1 MKLFELKAISRS
13 GNKRADGS
21 YAVFVQ
27 ELGVFGSAEKAES
40 FMRLVI
46 ASEKEYSSFHCF
58 VIYEKT
64 LDRGLSGKTGSV
76 CEFEAVRSYLAD
88 GTLYCDSPYDD
99 GCEKP
104 FRGRS
109 AETIKL
115 KVGNIAWRWRYDRIE
130 PVLVADLPLTCAEC
144 RKIAEERG
152 SEPALDYSDDAY
164 TVYACNTG
172 HEHPECWRCLP
183 YYGGISQRVLK
194 RLYACREREEREIR
208 RRMERC
214 AK

>member
-1 MKLFELKAISRS
+1 MRLFELRAISRS

-21 YAVFVQ
+21 YAAFVR

-40 FMRLVI
+40 FMRFVI
-46 ASEKEYSSFHCF
+46 AREKEYSSFHCF

-64 LDRGLSGKTGSV
+64 LDRGVSEKTGSV

-99 GCEKP
+99 AGEKP

-115 KVGNIAWRWRYDRIE
+115 EVGDIAWCWRYDRIY
-130 PVLVADLPLTCAEC
+130 PCLVAELPLTDVLYRQWSGTE
-144 RKIAEERG
+144 
-152 SEPALDYSDDAY
+152 LNHSDDCY
-164 TVYACNTG
+164 MVYVCGMG

-183 YYGGISQRVLK
+183 YYGGISKRVLK
-194 RLYACREREEREIR
+194 RLYAYREREEREIR
-208 RRMERC
+208 RWMGRC